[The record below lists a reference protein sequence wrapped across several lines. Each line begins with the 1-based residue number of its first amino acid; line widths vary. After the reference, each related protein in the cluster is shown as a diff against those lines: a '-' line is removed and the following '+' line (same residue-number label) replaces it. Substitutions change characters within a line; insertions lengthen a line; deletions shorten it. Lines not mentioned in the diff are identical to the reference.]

1 MGVVGKVLPK
11 ALHVGRHLQ
20 ASNAQLELYIVLML
34 AVDAM
39 AQGPS
44 FVGRM
49 SVLMADR

>member
-1 MGVVGKVLPK
+1 
-11 ALHVGRHLQ
+11 LHVGRHLL
-20 ASNAQLELYIVLML
+20 AVNTQLSLYIELML